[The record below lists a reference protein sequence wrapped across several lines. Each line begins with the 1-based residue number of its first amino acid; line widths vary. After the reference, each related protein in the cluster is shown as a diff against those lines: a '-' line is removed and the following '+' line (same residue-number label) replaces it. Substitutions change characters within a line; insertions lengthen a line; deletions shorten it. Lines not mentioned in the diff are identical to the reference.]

1 MTVVSI
7 RCHECD
13 TVKREEHIEMRGD
26 GTNICDDCSSSDK
39 VKQAK
44 ENLPEGDTSEPEEA
58 PEEETQEPESES
70 EEEVEEDETSKFTE
84 QDALSW

>member
-1 MTVVSI
+1 MTVVTI

-13 TVKREEHIEMRGD
+13 TVKPKENIEMRGD
-26 GTNICDDCSSSDK
+26 GTNICDECRTSDK
-39 VKQAK
+39 VTQV
-44 ENLPEGDTSEPEEA
+44 EDGTDEGDTSDS
-58 PEEETQEPESES
+58 EEESEEESQEPESES